1 MISNFSD
8 LTAGERS
15 LLAQAAR
22 DEAALSNQPARRREI
37 ASAIENGGKQP
48 RSVEPGRWVPIA
60 DAGTGGPC

>member
-8 LTAGERS
+8 LTTGERS
-15 LLAQAAR
+15 LLAQAAL
-22 DEAALSNQPARRREI
+22 DEAALSNQPARWHEI

-48 RSVEPGRWVPIA
+48 HAIEPGRWVPIA